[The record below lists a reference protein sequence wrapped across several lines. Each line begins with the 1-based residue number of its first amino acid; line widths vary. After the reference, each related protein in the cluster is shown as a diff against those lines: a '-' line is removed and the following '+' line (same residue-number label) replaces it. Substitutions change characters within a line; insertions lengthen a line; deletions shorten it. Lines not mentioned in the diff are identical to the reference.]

1 MRLPCSY
8 HDNNKN
14 ERSICFISNMQSI
27 SEIESEI
34 ENEFEL
40 FDDQMDKY
48 EYIIDI
54 GKKLP
59 SLDSRYLID
68 DFLVKGCQS
77 KVWLH
82 AYEKDGVIFFEA
94 DSNTA
99 ITKGIIALLVRVLS
113 GQKAADI
120 VESRLEFI
128 DKINLRAHLSSQR
141 SNGLTAMIQK
151 MKNYAALY
159 AKQ

>member
-1 MRLPCSY
+1 MS
-8 HDNNKN
+8 
-14 ERSICFISNMQSI
+14 SIADIEA
-27 SEIESEI
+27 EIVE
-34 ENEFEL
+34 EFDL

-59 SLDSRYLID
+59 PLDAKYMAD

-82 AYEKDGVIFFEA
+82 AYEKDGAIYFEA
-94 DSNTA
+94 NSNTA
-99 ITKGIIALLVRVLS
+99 ITKGIVALLVRVLS

-120 VESRLEFI
+120 VNSPLAFI

-141 SNGLTAMIQK
+141 SNGLTAMVQR
-151 MKNYAALY
+151 MKAYAA
-159 AKQ
+159 AFA

>member
-1 MRLPCSY
+1 MQ
-8 HDNNKN
+8 K
-14 ERSICFISNMQSI
+14 SIA
-27 SEIESEI
+27 EIEDEI
-34 ENEFEL
+34 VEEFEL

-59 SLDSRYLID
+59 ALDSKYQTD
-68 DFLVKGCQS
+68 NFLVKGCQS

-82 AYEKDGVIFFEA
+82 AYEKEGQLFFEA

-113 GQKAADI
+113 GQQPKEILNA
-120 VESRLEFI
+120 SLTFI
-128 DKINLRAHLSSQR
+128 DQINLRAHLSSQR
-141 SNGLTAMIQK
+141 SNGLSSMIVK
-151 MKNYAALY
+151 MKAYANVY
-159 AKQ
+159 V

>member
-1 MRLPCSY
+1 
-8 HDNNKN
+8 
-14 ERSICFISNMQSI
+14 MQNTI
-27 SEIESEI
+27 AQTEKEIVE
-34 ENEFEL
+34 EFGL
-40 FDDQMDKY
+40 FDDPMDRY

-59 SLDSRYLID
+59 ALDAQYMTD

-82 AYEKDGVIFFEA
+82 AYEKDGRIFYEA

-99 ITKGIIALLVRVLS
+99 ITKGIVALLVRVLS
-113 GQKAADI
+113 GQSAKDI
-120 VESRLEFI
+120 VDAQLSFI
-128 DKINLRAHLSSQR
+128 DKIHLRAHLSSQR

-151 MKNYAALY
+151 MKAYASAFSG
-159 AKQ
+159 Q

>member
-1 MRLPCSY
+1 
-8 HDNNKN
+8 
-14 ERSICFISNMQSI
+14 MQSI
-27 SEIESEI
+27 TEI
-34 ENEFEL
+34 ENEIVEEFDL

-59 SLDSRYLID
+59 ALDSKYMTD

-82 AYEKDGVIFFEA
+82 AYEKDGQLFFEA

-113 GQKAADI
+113 GQNSKDI
-120 VESRLEFI
+120 ISSPLSFI

-141 SNGLTAMIQK
+141 SNGLSSMIVK
-151 MKNYAALY
+151 MKTYASAF
-159 AKQ
+159 A

>member
-1 MRLPCSY
+1 M
-8 HDNNKN
+8 K
-14 ERSICFISNMQSI
+14 SI
-27 SEIESEI
+27 SEIENEI
-34 ENEFEL
+34 AEEFDL

-48 EYIIDI
+48 EYIIDL

-59 SLDSRYLID
+59 ALDSKYRTD

-82 AYEKDGVIFFEA
+82 AYKKDEQIFFEA

-113 GQKAADI
+113 GQKPDDI
-120 VESRLEFI
+120 ISSPLTFI

-141 SNGLTAMIQK
+141 SNGLSSMIVK
-151 MKNYAALY
+151 MKAYASAF
-159 AKQ
+159 A

>member
-1 MRLPCSY
+1 MQ
-8 HDNNKN
+8 K
-14 ERSICFISNMQSI
+14 SIA
-27 SEIESEI
+27 EIEAEI
-34 ENEFEL
+34 VEEFEL

-48 EYIIDI
+48 EYIIDL

-59 SLDSRYLID
+59 ALEAKYQTD

-82 AYEKDGVIFFEA
+82 AYEKDGLLFFEA

-99 ITKGIIALLVRVLS
+99 ITKGIVALLVRVLS
-113 GQKAADI
+113 GQKPSDI
-120 VESRLEFI
+120 LSAQLGFI

-141 SNGLTAMIQK
+141 SNGLTSMIQRI
-151 MKNYAALY
+151 KNYA
-159 AKQ
+159 QVFTT

>member
-1 MRLPCSY
+1 MQ
-8 HDNNKN
+8 K
-14 ERSICFISNMQSI
+14 SIA
-27 SEIESEI
+27 EIEDEI
-34 ENEFEL
+34 VEEFDL

-59 SLDSRYLID
+59 ALDYKYQTD

-82 AYEKDGVIFFEA
+82 AYEKDGRIFFEA

-113 GQKAADI
+113 GQNSKDI
-120 VESRLEFI
+120 ISSPLSFI

-141 SNGLTAMIQK
+141 SNGLSSMIVK
-151 MKNYAALY
+151 MKAYASAFV
-159 AKQ
+159 

>member
-1 MRLPCSY
+1 MQ
-8 HDNNKN
+8 K
-14 ERSICFISNMQSI
+14 SIA
-27 SEIESEI
+27 EIEDEI
-34 ENEFEL
+34 VEEFEL

-59 SLDSRYLID
+59 ALDSKYQTD

-82 AYEKDGVIFFEA
+82 AYEKEGQLFFEA

-99 ITKGIIALLVRVLS
+99 ITKGIVALLVRVLS
-113 GQKAADI
+113 GQHPKEI
-120 VESRLEFI
+120 LNTSLIFI

-141 SNGLTAMIQK
+141 SNGLSSMIVK
-151 MKNYAALY
+151 MKAYANVY
-159 AKQ
+159 V